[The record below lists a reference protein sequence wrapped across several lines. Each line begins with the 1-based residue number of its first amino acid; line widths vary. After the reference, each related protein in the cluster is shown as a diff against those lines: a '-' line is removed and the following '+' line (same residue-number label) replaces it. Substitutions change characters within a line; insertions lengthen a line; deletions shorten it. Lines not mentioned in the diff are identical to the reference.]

1 MYSGELNNVFKYPF
15 IITDFQNSYNI
26 ITNNVGKIDSNN
38 KNWLQNIEYNI
49 KKLLKVKGSVGTVSY
64 NSILDI
70 EYLKQIVKNL
80 NKENIKYFDLSYM
93 RNKIELN
100 KIEIS
105 SSNGDINCIIKSYD
119 ENILNTQN
127 ENIDLKKNFFHTRL
141 NFILLG
147 SIVILSI
154 LFISI
159 YNYCKNNNN
168 KIA

>member
-1 MYSGELNNVFKYPF
+1 M
-15 IITDFQNSYNI
+15 
-26 ITNNVGKIDSNN
+26 
-38 KNWLQNIEYNI
+38 
-49 KKLLKVKGSVGTVSY
+49 
-64 NSILDI
+64 
-70 EYLKQIVKNL
+70 KNL

>member
-1 MYSGELNNVFKYPF
+1 M
-15 IITDFQNSYNI
+15 
-26 ITNNVGKIDSNN
+26 GKIDSNN